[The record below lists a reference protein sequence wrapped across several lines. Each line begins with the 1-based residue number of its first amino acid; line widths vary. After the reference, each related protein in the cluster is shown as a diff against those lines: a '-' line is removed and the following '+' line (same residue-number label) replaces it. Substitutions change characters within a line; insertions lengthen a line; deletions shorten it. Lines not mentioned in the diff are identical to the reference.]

1 MAESCGV
8 DEAGPGD
15 ATIFRFIPCENRKSR
30 HNVAVG
36 RNEVAPCEAL
46 GDKAKGQE
54 KNSYLDRCNPLLRL
68 DSDE

>member
-1 MAESCGV
+1 MAESCRV
-8 DEAGPGD
+8 DEAAPGD